1 MSIKKIYHLLNNQ
14 IVNIKPLQPPLAF
27 RQRDNLPVLVVL
39 HATAGATASSS
50 IHHLRSVGLS
60 YHYIIT
66 RDAKDSSK
74 SANAENTE
82 PIIHQCVPNTG
93 HAFHVGS
100 TIPAPGGLGIN
111 KSSIGISL
119 ANIQRKT
126 NPEPYPALQIAAL
139 NELLTHLKAT
149 VPSLKFLTTHAI
161 VQPWSR
167 SDPLTINGEQLAA
180 THGYEFWRP
189 TAEEIKK
196 HKPKKPK

>member
-1 MSIKKIYHLLNNQ
+1 M
-14 IVNIKPLQPPLAF
+14 NIQLLQPPLAF
-27 RQRDNLPVLVVL
+27 RKRDNSPVLVVL

-50 IHHLRSVGLS
+50 INHLRGAGLS

-74 SANAENTE
+74 SENAKNTE

-119 ANIQRKT
+119 ANIQRAT
-126 NPEPYPALQIAAL
+126 NPERYPALQIAAL
-139 NELLTHLKAT
+139 NELLAHLKAT
-149 VPSLKFLTTHAI
+149 IPSLQFLTTHAI
-161 VQPWSR
+161 VQPWNR
-167 SDPLTINGEQLAA
+167 ADPRTINGEQLAA

-196 HKPKKPK
+196 HTPKKPK